1 MHVHVFYL
9 HVGLGHYDI
18 TGVCVL
24 NQIKSFVSH
33 CFINVSHSV
42 SIRHQHWLSYHLP
55 VPEGQHTSH
64 FLYGGNEYTVEITE

>member
-9 HVGLGHYDI
+9 HVGLSHA
-18 TGVCVL
+18 
-24 NQIKSFVSH
+24 QIKSFVSH

-42 SIRHQHWLSYHLP
+42 SIRHQHWLSYHFA

-64 FLYGGNEYTVEITE
+64 FLYGGNEYTGEITE